1 MSLLHRFAAVSACA
15 ILTSGLAIPQQQP
28 QPAKPP
34 ATQGQLPTFT
44 STSTEVIVPVTVTDD
59 RGKFVTDLKAADF
72 RILDEGKPQR
82 IEFFSHAEKQ
92 PIVVGFLLDTSNAN
106 KIHWKRFL
114 EAAKDLVWNLL
125 PGDKKYSGY
134 LITYSNEA
142 EIAVNTTSDPEKI
155 TARMDKLKPGGG
167 AALYDAVY
175 KACVTRNLVK
185 GEPYDPRR
193 IIIVI
198 GDGHDNASSKTL
210 NEVIEVAQRT
220 QTTIYGIST
229 MAFGFAN
236 DDRENLERLASD
248 TGGHVEYPLNENL
261 YKSTSGYLSN
271 PQDAGNY
278 ALVVGTGAYEAEV
291 LKRITDS
298 IAGISGE
305 ITTQYVLRYVPD
317 VDPEVKARP
326 FRRIRVVIPDLPN
339 VKLHHR
345 PGYWPN
351 GAPGAVAQSGQ

>member
-1 MSLLHRFAAVSACA
+1 MSLLHRFAALSACA
-15 ILTSGLAIPQQQP
+15 ILTSALAIPQPPPQQ
-28 QPAKPP
+28 AKPP
-34 ATQGQLPTFT
+34 APQETPTFT
-44 STSTEVIVPVTVTDD
+44 STSTEVIVPVTVTDEK
-59 RGKFVTDLKAADF
+59 GKFVTDLKANDF

-92 PIVVGFLLDTSNAN
+92 PIVVGFLLDISNAN
-106 KIHWKRFL
+106 KVHWKRFL

-134 LITYSNEA
+134 LITYSNDA

-193 IIIVI
+193 IIVVI
-198 GDGHDNASSKTL
+198 GDGHNNSGSKTL
-210 NEVIEVAQRT
+210 NEVVEVAQRT

-236 DDRENLERLASD
+236 DDKENLEKLAND
-248 TGGHVEYPLNENL
+248 TGGHVEYPLNNDL
-261 YKSTSGYLSN
+261 YKTTSGYLSN

-278 ALVVGTGAYEAEV
+278 ALVVGTGAYEAEI
-291 LKRITDS
+291 LGRITKS
-298 IAGISGE
+298 IAAVSGE

-317 VDPEVKARP
+317 VDPEEKARP
-326 FRRIRVVIPDLPN
+326 FRRIKVVIPDLPN

-351 GAPGAVAQSGQ
+351 GAPGTQAQAGR

>member
-1 MSLLHRFAAVSACA
+1 MSLLHRFAAVPACA
-15 ILTSGLAIPQQQP
+15 LLFAAAAIPQSKTP
-28 QPAKPP
+28 EP
-34 ATQGQLPTFT
+34 TQRETTTFT
-44 STSTEVIVPVTVTDD
+44 TTSTEVIVPVTVTDD
-59 RGKFVTDLKAADF
+59 RGKFVTDLKANDF

-92 PIVVGFLLDTSNAN
+92 PIVVGFLLDISNAN
-106 KIHWKRFL
+106 KVHWKRFL

-167 AALYDAVY
+167 AALYDAIY

-198 GDGHDNASSKTL
+198 GDGHNNSGSKTL
-210 NEVIEVAQRT
+210 NEVVEVAQRT

-236 DDRENLERLASD
+236 EDKENLERLAND
-248 TGGHVEYPLNENL
+248 TGGHVEYPLNEKL

-278 ALVVGTGAYEAEV
+278 ALVVGTGAYEAEI
-291 LKRITDS
+291 LRGITDS

-317 VDPEVKARP
+317 VDPDVKARP
-326 FRRIRVVIPDLPN
+326 FRRIKVEIPALPN

-351 GAPGAVAQSGQ
+351 GAPGAAPQSGQ